1 MNCLFCNIAQKK
13 IPATVVY
20 EDKDVIAFK
29 DLNPQA
35 PTHILIVPHK
45 HIATLNDLKPVDA
58 ELVGKLVLA
67 AKKIA
72 EEHEHAEG
80 GYRLVLNCNKDAG
93 QTVFHIHCHLLGGR
107 AMHWPPG

>member
-13 IPATVVY
+13 IPATIVY
-20 EDKDVIAFK
+20 EDEDVVALK

-35 PTHILIVPHK
+35 PTHILIIPQK
-45 HIATLNDLKPVDA
+45 HISTLNDLQPGDA
-58 ELVGKLVLA
+58 ALVGKVILA
-67 AKKIA
+67 AKNIA
-72 EEHEHAEG
+72 KEKGLAEG

-107 AMHWPPG
+107 AMLWPPG